1 MEAFYAIPYNA
12 AIMEQRGVLTSLN
25 SDNADLARRLNL
37 EAAKMLRYGGLEP
50 ADALAMVTINPAR
63 QLRIDDRIGS
73 LEVGKDA
80 DIALWTGDPI
90 DPASACLVVLVNGK
104 VAYDSLTVGRRF

>member
-1 MEAFYAIPYNA
+1 MEAFEAIPYNA
-12 AIMEQRGVLTSLN
+12 AIMQSRGVLTSLN

-37 EAAKMLRYGGLEP
+37 EAAKMLRYGGLDP

-80 DIALWTGDPI
+80 D
-90 DPASACLVVLVNGK
+90 LVIW
-104 VAYDSLTVGRRF
+104 SGRSVERFQHRRVDVCRWAIVV